1 MLMRR
6 RRSFRAGVAC
16 ISDPTTVMRTVR
28 WINRLQRACSR
39 RHGGADDFIAKS
51 FLSAYLMVARRLGK
65 ASGERKAFNAAAPML
80 NSFLIITDIVANTGS
95 FQRVP
100 PHLSARF
107 QKLLREYHAGL
118 RSWKAA
124 VKDGE
129 VDDHDF
135 LSKAYR
141 IEHNKYHRAFWTSL
155 KDDLKRSPPCYAR
168 TLLVLSEVRDGLKD
182 TFFQRF
188 ERIDDILDICNI
200 KLQLEAG
207 VYNTGTLVP
216 LAASVVDAV
225 THTQPPEFATIVQQA
240 WAAVDT
246 ACAGSTL
253 KFMIELIAALRAKCR
268 SHRCADAERIRFD
281 ERLALGIVGI
291 ERTKRFIVEAV
302 VHSVNV
308 QKYVTIETLM
318 EPGEHNRRVHATA
331 MFLHATDADVTAN
344 TAPETFGFDGHQLA
358 FVRRDY
364 IYVVDA
370 CAVFGSAHRAIP
382 KSEPRRGAVL
392 EALANLI
399 IDELEDYHA
408 LEPGF
413 KRIIDELGV
422 SLSAASMEE
431 IFHATKLLKKCM

>member
-1 MLMRR
+1 
-6 RRSFRAGVAC
+6 
-16 ISDPTTVMRTVR
+16 
-28 WINRLQRACSR
+28 
-39 RHGGADDFIAKS
+39 
-51 FLSAYLMVARRLGK
+51 
-65 ASGERKAFNAAAPML
+65 
-80 NSFLIITDIVANTGS
+80 
-95 FQRVP
+95 
-100 PHLSARF
+100 
-107 QKLLREYHAGL
+107 
-118 RSWKAA
+118 
-124 VKDGE
+124 
-129 VDDHDF
+129 
-135 LSKAYR
+135 
-141 IEHNKYHRAFWTSL
+141 
-155 KDDLKRSPPCYAR
+155 
-168 TLLVLSEVRDGLKD
+168 VLSEVRDGLKD